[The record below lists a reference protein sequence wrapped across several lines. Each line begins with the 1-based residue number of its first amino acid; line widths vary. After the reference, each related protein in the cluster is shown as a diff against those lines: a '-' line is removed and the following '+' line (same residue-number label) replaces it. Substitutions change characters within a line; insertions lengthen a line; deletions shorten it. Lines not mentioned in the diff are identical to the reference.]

1 MSRHRTGLGGLNRIC
16 KMWADERFV
25 QGEKNTGGKGR
36 ERSFQVKQ
44 HPTGTIG
51 STGDIFFNTEPG
63 QFKTLRKRS
72 FLVLT
77 TAQLK
82 K

>member
-1 MSRHRTGLGGLNRIC
+1 
-16 KMWADERFV
+16 MWADEGFV
-25 QGEKNTGGKGR
+25 DGEKNTGGKGR
-36 ERSFQVKQ
+36 EGSFQVKLV
-44 HPTGTIG
+44 T
-51 STGDIFFNTEPG
+51 FFFSTEPG

-77 TAQLK
+77 TAQVK